1 VWDDS
6 QLAFGECQRALQDSG
21 DSKSLSKAKKALETI
36 LEGINKY
43 PSVELRWRMSGQGK
57 AQFEAMLK
65 DVKDKMRKKSSSG
78 GSGGSGGMR

>member
-1 VWDDS
+1 MRRLVKPRPTRPRP
-6 QLAFGECQRALQDSG
+6 F
-21 DSKSLSKAKKALETI
+21 SKAKKALETI

-78 GSGGSGGMR
+78 GSGGSGGAGGMR